1 MDNEEYE
8 LLLFKYEKLK
18 EENKQLQEELAYLN
32 IGKNI
37 LFGIDTIVENTDTEA
52 LKKAYDLVKKR
63 HIVAQTLG
71 M

>member
-32 IGKNI
+32 IGKDI
-37 LFGIDTIVENTDTEA
+37 LFGIDTIVENTDIEA
-52 LKKAYDLVKKR
+52 LKKAYELVKKR
-63 HIVAQTLG
+63 HLVSQILG